1 MKKYLILI
9 FSTISFNA
17 YAQSNQT
24 DTVSFCQKLFPI
36 PSECATPSK
45 FQISCDD
52 YTMFWFYLSKATLS
66 STVEKFVNG
75 MIKELDDCKTDS
87 ITVFLLGKKVPTIK
101 LSCKANGVPNYQFF
115 SYGIVN
121 NQAVMSILTLWD
133 DPKTNDDLPI
143 VIKQILK
150 LN

>member
-1 MKKYLILI
+1 
-9 FSTISFNA
+9 
-17 YAQSNQT
+17 
-24 DTVSFCQKLFPI
+24 
-36 PSECATPSK
+36 
-45 FQISCDD
+45 
-52 YTMFWFYLSKATLS
+52 
-66 STVEKFVNG
+66 

-101 LSCKANGVPNYQFF
+101 LSCKANEVPNSQFF

-133 DPKTNDDLPI
+133 DPKTNNDLPI